1 MNWNHLIRTIH
12 RWTSITFVVAV
23 VTYIVAAG
31 HKELAFAL
39 GLFALV
45 PLIVLIVNDCKAAYD
60 RMLGLGVEFTQEPVD
75 RFGTVDAGFRDPSGN
90 GWKLIEARG
99 R

>member
-45 PLIVLIVNDCKAAYD
+45 PLIVLIVTGLYMFFQPHVARWRAGSRRGQRAA
-60 RMLGLGVEFTQEPVD
+60 
-75 RFGTVDAGFRDPSGN
+75 FGRPIA
-90 GWKLIEARG
+90 
-99 R
+99 

>member
-45 PLIVLIVNDCKAAYD
+45 PLIVLIVT
-60 RMLGLGVEFTQEPVD
+60 GLYMFFQPRVARWRGLTGRRPPAPGGPAPGSV
-75 RFGTVDAGFRDPSGN
+75 PSGT
-90 GWKLIEARG
+90 R
-99 R
+99 